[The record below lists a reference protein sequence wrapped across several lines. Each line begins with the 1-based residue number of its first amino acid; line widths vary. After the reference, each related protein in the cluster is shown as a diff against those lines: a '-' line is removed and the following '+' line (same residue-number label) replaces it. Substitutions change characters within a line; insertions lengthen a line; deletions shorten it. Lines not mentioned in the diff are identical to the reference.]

1 MNMTIILSLLVAN
14 PGPPSAEKIGFSV
27 IGGGMTSAAKSE
39 TLCLCRN
46 EKQLKKA
53 LGDMGITE
61 EVQWPGDLGKGVVIV
76 AFLGQRRTGGY
87 GLDPVGVYMVDYN
100 ASHSSWNVMW
110 NDVIARL
117 LEQDGIDPATVPPAP
132 ISKVRDA
139 VMVIREI
146 CPPKDAMVM
155 QMITS
160 PYIILAVPGNNLMC
174 VHVRFV
180 RCSQ

>member
-1 MNMTIILSLLVAN
+1 MSLVLSLLISN
-14 PGPPSAEKIGFSV
+14 PGPPSAERIGFSV
-27 IGGGMTSAAKSE
+27 VGWGMVSSAKSE

-53 LGDMGITE
+53 LKDMGINE
-61 EVQWPGDLGKGVVIV
+61 DFGWPSGLGKGAVII

-87 GLDPVGVYMVDYN
+87 GLDPVGVYRVDYN
-100 ASHSSWNVMW
+100 AARVSWEMVWDMAI
-110 NDVIARL
+110 VPL
-117 LEQDGIDPATVPPAP
+117 LEGDGIDPASVPTAP
-132 ISKVRDA
+132 IDRPGDA
-139 VMVIREI
+139 VVVIRET
-146 CPPKDAMVM
+146 CPPEGAMVI

-160 PYIILAVPGNNLMC
+160 PYIILAVPDHKLRE

>member
-1 MNMTIILSLLVAN
+1 MTTLIMLTIAN
-14 PGPPSAEKIGFSV
+14 PGPPSAKRIGFSV
-27 IGGGMTSAAKSE
+27 IGGGMGSAAKSE
-39 TLCLCRN
+39 TLCLARN

-53 LGDMGITE
+53 LSDMGIAE
-61 EVQWPGDLGKGVVIV
+61 EIRWPGNLGKGVVII

-87 GLDPVGVYMVDYN
+87 GMDPVGVYMVDYN
-100 ASHSSWNVMW
+100 ASNSSWESVWDMG
-110 NDVIARL
+110 VKPL
-117 LEQDGIDPATVPPAP
+117 PEEDGIDSEAVPHAP

-139 VMVIREI
+139 VVVIKET
-146 CPPKDAMVM
+146 CLPKDAMVI

-160 PYIILAVPGNNLMC
+160 PYLVLAVPDYPLRQ